1 MNILKTKSTTW
12 IARLLFC
19 TVLFQFNGCNEEEP
33 QLFKKDLSGHA
44 EKGPYTIG
52 SSVLISELN
61 ASLEQTGKTFTTQ
74 INDNSGS
81 FDFGEIALQ
90 SKFVEFNANGYYFD
104 EVKGELSAG
113 PLNLYALADISD
125 ASTVNVNILT
135 HLERPRVQFL
145 VKNNNTFEEAK
156 KIAQSEILALF
167 GLNATELASSETLDI
182 SGEGEGNGILLAL
195 SIILQHDLSVA
206 QLTEQLAAIS
216 NDLKE
221 DGTVDA
227 SVIANLRTASLT
239 LDLEEIRLNLIDR
252 YSEIGSSITVPS
264 FEQYV
269 NKFLEYSGVKPVSQT
284 SAATALST
292 TSAKLNGVVNPGSLN
307 TTVSFEYGKTTS
319 YTNSTTP
326 EQVKA
331 NNEIPVGATISNLEP
346 GTLYHYRLKTENSKG
361 ITYGADRTFTTLGKA
376 PTSVTSPADA
386 ISTASANLNGVV
398 NPGSLTTTIS
408 FEYGKTVAYEN
419 TTTTSQ
425 VEGNNAIA
433 VAKTILNLDPGT
445 IYHYR
450 LKSENSKGVAYGSDL
465 TFVTLGG
472 VPIISNVSVSN
483 KVVNEG
489 TFSCE
494 VNYSINAAHFP
505 TSVSLDWGTTTSYGN
520 TVTQSSVIT
529 GSSAQSIS
537 TPLSDLTSGVT
548 YHYRIRAINQL
559 GEVTFIGTL
568 QVPAPVI
575 DIDGNLYDVVTIG
588 NQNWIAKNLRVTKLN
603 DGTPI
608 PLVEDGETWGT
619 LTSSGYSWYNNDPSD
634 KNPYGALY
642 NWYTVNTQK
651 LCPVGWHV
659 PSTTEWQTL
668 INYLGDGYSA
678 ATKLQN
684 STTGFGLLRGGFR
697 FGSPPIGDF
706 SYRNSLGY
714 WWATT
719 HSSGDPE
726 KRMVFGV
733 ESFLVTANIHY
744 YPDWGLS
751 VRCLKD

>member
-12 IARLLFC
+12 ISLLLLS

-74 INDNSGS
+74 INDNSGA
-81 FDFGEIALQ
+81 FDFGEVALQ

-104 EVKGELSAG
+104 EVKGELSAA

-145 VKNNNTFEEAK
+145 VKSNNTFEEAK

-167 GLNATELASSETLDI
+167 GLSATELASSETLDI

-227 SVIANLRTASLT
+227 SVIANLRTAALT
-239 LDLEEIRLNLIDR
+239 LNLEEIRSNLIDR
-252 YSEIGSSITVPS
+252 YTEIGSSIMVPS
-264 FEQYV
+264 FDQHV

-284 SAATALST
+284 SAATALSI

-331 NNEIPVGATISNLEP
+331 NTEIPVGATISNLEP

-361 ITYGADRTFTTLGKA
+361 ITYGADRTFTTQG
-376 PTSVTSPADA
+376 
-386 ISTASANLNGVV
+386 TA
-398 NPGSLTTTIS
+398 
-408 FEYGKTVAYEN
+408 
-419 TTTTSQ
+419 
-425 VEGNNAIA
+425 
-433 VAKTILNLDPGT
+433 
-445 IYHYR
+445 
-450 LKSENSKGVAYGSDL
+450 
-465 TFVTLGG
+465 
-472 VPIISNVSVSN
+472 PIILNVSVSN
-483 KVVNEG
+483 KVINDGV
-489 TFSCE
+489 FSCQI
-494 VNYSINAAHFP
+494 NYSVNPGYFP
-505 TSVSLDWGTTTSYGN
+505 TSISLDWGTTTAYGN
-520 TVTQSSVIT
+520 TVTQPAPIT
-529 GSSAQSIS
+529 GYLAQSIS
-537 TPLSDLTSGVT
+537 TQLSNLTSGVI
-548 YHYRIRAINQL
+548 YYYQIRASNQL
-559 GEVTFIGTL
+559 GEVVAMRTV

-575 DIDGNLYDVVTIG
+575 DIDGNSYDVVIIG
-588 NQNWIAKNLRVTKLN
+588 GQSWMAKNLRVTKLN
-603 DGTPI
+603 DGSPI
-608 PLVEDGETWGT
+608 PLTEDGPTWGG
-619 LTSSGYSWYNNDPSD
+619 LTSAGFCWYNNNPSD

-642 NWYTVNTQK
+642 NWYTVDTKK

-659 PSTTEWQTL
+659 PSATEWQTL
-668 INYLGDGYSA
+668 INNLGGYGDFQI
-678 ATKLQN
+678 LQN
-684 STTGFGLLRGGFR
+684 GFRWEEGGFTDR
-697 FGSPPIGDF
+697 NLNACWWSSSQSIYPGFRIGF
-706 SYRNSLGY
+706 IKESVPLI
-714 WWATT
+714 ATL
-719 HSSGDPE
+719 HWLPN
-726 KRMVFGV
+726 R
-733 ESFLVTANIHY
+733 
-744 YPDWGLS
+744 GLS
-751 VRCLKD
+751 VRCLRD